1 MINYKIVY
9 YNSCKLQQ
17 YAVRFLP
24 THSEHRAPA
33 REQGTLMSTASTAA
47 LNAAPAIPA
56 ARTISHPRLIAACTV
71 GNALEFYDF
80 VVFSFFART
89 IGALFFPAQDPA
101 AQLLLSFATYGVG
114 FFLRPLGGV
123 VLGTYA
129 DRRGRKKATVLTLM
143 LMAAGTLMVGV
154 APVYGTAGVFGAV
167 VILLGRLLQG
177 FSAGGEVGAS
187 TTLLAELAP
196 KDRRGFFGAW
206 QLASQG
212 LAVLV
217 AASAAFI
224 MTNTLTPAEI
234 AGGGWRIP
242 FLAGILI
249 VPVGLWL
256 RGALQE
262 SHANEDDDRTRS
274 TSSLGIALRQ
284 FPTRILAGVGLV
296 IGGTAAN
303 AVVVL
308 YMATYAVTQLHM
320 APKAGLLA
328 GVTAGLVTLIAAPVG
343 GMLSD
348 RLGRKPVTLV
358 SYSLI
363 LLLIYPAFLALNA
376 SPDLATLLTIVAGLA
391 VLNAAGGATVIITL
405 AEIFPVE
412 VRATGMSLVYALG
425 VAIFGGFGQFIVT
438 WLIQATGSPI
448 APAWYVMA
456 CALATILS
464 LTAIPEMR
472 GRALN

>member
-1 MINYKIVY
+1 MSAAARID
-9 YNSCKLQQ
+9 
-17 YAVRFLP
+17 AP
-24 THSEHRAPA
+24 PA
-33 REQGTLMSTASTAA
+33 RAA
-47 LNAAPAIPA
+47 HAL
-56 ARTISHPRLIAACTV
+56 SHPRLIAACTI

-89 IGALFFPAQDPA
+89 IGALFFPAQNPA
-101 AQLLLSFATYGVG
+101 SQLLLSFATYGVG

-123 VLGTYA
+123 VLGAYA
-129 DRRGRKKATVLTLM
+129 DRKGRKKATVLTLM
-143 LMAAGTLMVGV
+143 LMAAGTVMVGL
-154 APVYGTAGVFGAV
+154 APVYATAGMFGALV
-167 VILLGRLLQG
+167 VLAGRLLQG

-217 AASAAFI
+217 AAGAAFSI
-224 MTNTLTPAEI
+224 ARAFSPAEI
-234 AGGGWRIP
+234 ADGGWRLP

-256 RGALQE
+256 RSALEE
-262 SHANEDDDRTRS
+262 SHANEDDERTRS
-274 TSSLGIALRQ
+274 VSSLSIALRH
-284 FPTRILAGVGLV
+284 FPARILAGVGLI

-303 AVVVL
+303 AVIVL
-308 YMATYAVTQLHM
+308 YMATYAVTQLHLPP
-320 APKAGLLA
+320 ATGLLA
-328 GVTAGLVTLIAAPVG
+328 GITAGIVTLIAAPIG
-343 GMLSD
+343 GVLSD
-348 RLGRKPVTLV
+348 RVGRRPVMLV
-358 SYSLI
+358 SYVLI
-363 LLLIYPAFLALNA
+363 LVLIYPAFLILNA
-376 SPDLATLLTIVAGLA
+376 RPDQGTLLTAVAALA
-391 VLNAAGGATVIITL
+391 MLNATGGATAIVTL
-405 AEIFPVE
+405 AEIFPAE
-412 VRATGMSLVYALG
+412 IRATGMSLVYALG

-464 LTAIPEMR
+464 LMAIPEMR
-472 GRALN
+472 GRTLT

>member
-1 MINYKIVY
+1 MTIV
-9 YNSCKLQQ
+9 
-17 YAVRFLP
+17 
-24 THSEHRAPA
+24 
-33 REQGTLMSTASTAA
+33 STAA
-47 LNAAPAIPA
+47 FGGAPTTSAT
-56 ARTISHPRLIAACTV
+56 RTLSHPRLIAACTI

-80 VVFSFFART
+80 VVFSFFARS

-123 VLGTYA
+123 VLGAYA
-129 DRRGRKKATVLTLM
+129 DRAGRKKATVLTLM
-143 LMAAGTLMVGV
+143 LMAAGTGMVGL
-154 APVYGTAGVFGAV
+154 APVYATAGVFGALV
-167 VILLGRLLQG
+167 VLAGRLLQG

-187 TTLLAELAP
+187 TTLLAEHAP

-217 AASAAFI
+217 AAAMAFAV
-224 MTNTLTPAEI
+224 TNLLTPAEV
-234 AGGGWRIP
+234 AAWGWRVP
-242 FLAGILI
+242 FLLGILI

-256 RGALQE
+256 RRALE
-262 SHANEDDDRTRS
+262 ETHANEADARTRS
-274 TSSLGIALRQ
+274 ISSLQVALRQ
-284 FPTRILAGVGLV
+284 FPVRILAGVGLV

-303 AVVVL
+303 AVIVL

-320 APKAGLLA
+320 TPTAGLLA
-328 GVTAGLVTLIAAPVG
+328 GITAGLVTLIAAPIG
-343 GMLSD
+343 GALSD
-348 RLGRKPVTLV
+348 RLGRKPVMLA
-358 SYSLI
+358 SYLLI
-363 LLLIYPAFLALNA
+363 FVLIYPAFLTLNA
-376 SPDLATLLTIVAGLA
+376 SPTLGTLLTVVGALA
-391 VLNAAGGATVIITL
+391 VLNAVGGATVIITL

-456 CALATILS
+456 CALATVLS
-464 LTAIPEMR
+464 LVAIPEMR
-472 GRALN
+472 GRALS

>member
-1 MINYKIVY
+1 M
-9 YNSCKLQQ
+9 SAAALTD
-17 YAVRFLP
+17 AP
-24 THSEHRAPA
+24 PA
-33 REQGTLMSTASTAA
+33 RV
-47 LNAAPAIPA
+47 PH
-56 ARTISHPRLIAACTV
+56 TISHPRLITACTI

-123 VLGTYA
+123 VLGAYA
-129 DRRGRKKATVLTLM
+129 DRKGRKKATVLTLM
-143 LMAAGTLMVGV
+143 LMAAGTVMVGL
-154 APVYGTAGVFGAV
+154 APVYATAGVSGAF
-167 VILLGRLLQG
+167 VILAGRLLQG

-196 KDRRGFFGAW
+196 KERRGFFGAW

-217 AASAAFI
+217 AAGTAFLI
-224 MTNTLTPAEI
+224 TNTMTPA
-234 AGGGWRIP
+234 AVSGGGWRLP
-242 FLAGILI
+242 FLAGIVI

-256 RGALQE
+256 RSALEE
-262 SHANEDDDRTRS
+262 SHANEDDARTKS
-274 TSSLGIALRQ
+274 VSSLSVALRQ
-284 FPTRILAGVGLV
+284 FPGRILAGVGLV
-296 IGGTAAN
+296 VGGTAAN
-303 AVVVL
+303 AVIVL
-308 YMATYAVTQLHM
+308 YMATYAVTQLHLS
-320 APKAGLLA
+320 PTAGLLA
-328 GVTAGLVTLIAAPVG
+328 GITAGLVTLIAAPIG
-343 GMLSD
+343 GLLSD

-358 SYSLI
+358 SYGLI
-363 LLLIYPAFLALNA
+363 LLLIYPGFLALNA
-376 SPDLATLLTIVAGLA
+376 SPDLPTLLTIVAGLA
-391 VLNAAGGATVIITL
+391 VLNATGGATVIITL

-448 APAWYVMA
+448 APAWYVMG

-464 LTAIPEMR
+464 LLAIPEMR
-472 GRALN
+472 GRALT

>member
-1 MINYKIVY
+1 
-9 YNSCKLQQ
+9 
-17 YAVRFLP
+17 
-24 THSEHRAPA
+24 
-33 REQGTLMSTASTAA
+33 MSTAARIHAPPARAA
-47 LNAAPAIPA
+47 H
-56 ARTISHPRLIAACTV
+56 TISNPRLIAACTI

-89 IGALFFPAQDPA
+89 IGALFFPAQNPA
-101 AQLLLSFATYGVG
+101 SQLLLSFATYGVG

-123 VLGTYA
+123 VLGAYA
-129 DRRGRKKATVLTLM
+129 DRKGRKKATILTLM
-143 LMAAGTLMVGV
+143 LMATGTVMVGL
-154 APVYGTAGVFGAV
+154 APVYATAGMAGALV
-167 VILLGRLLQG
+167 VLAGRLLQG

-196 KDRRGFFGAW
+196 RDRRGFFGAW

-217 AASAAFI
+217 AAAAAF
-224 MTNTLTPAEI
+224 TLTRAFSPAEI
-234 AGGGWRIP
+234 AGGGWRLP

-256 RGALQE
+256 RGALEE
-262 SHANEDDDRTRS
+262 SHANEDDERTRS
-274 TSSLGIALRQ
+274 VSSLSVALRD
-284 FPTRILAGVGLV
+284 FPARILAGVGLI

-303 AVVVL
+303 AVIVL
-308 YMATYAVTQLHM
+308 YMATYAVTQLHLPP
-320 APKAGLLA
+320 ATGLLA
-328 GVTAGLVTLIAAPVG
+328 GITAGIVTLAAAPIG
-343 GMLSD
+343 GALSD
-348 RLGRKPVTLV
+348 RLGRRPVILV
-358 SYSLI
+358 SYVLI
-363 LLLIYPAFLALNA
+363 LVLIYPAFLILNV
-376 SPDLATLLTIVAGLA
+376 SPAPGTLLTAVAGLA
-391 VLNAAGGATVIITL
+391 VLNATGGATAIVTL
-405 AEIFPVE
+405 AEIFPAE

-464 LTAIPEMR
+464 LMAIPEMR
-472 GRALN
+472 GRSLT